1 MKPKEIYLKEFDC
14 IVTENCKVIQFGKEK
29 RAFKAGYYMNVN
41 LKIGNSYK
49 SFRLHRLIA
58 LAFIENPENKKYV
71 DHIDG
76 NKLNNKIENLRWCT
90 ANENMN
96 FGKVVIMTDADED
109 GSSIA
114 CTLINFFYTFWPDM
128 IKEGKF
134 RDNIDWTY
142 NAKRHEIALTLSSTQ
157 ILLARYADLMSQKA
171 TATQS
176 NTEQPTT
183 AQSNDLN
190 KIVWDVIHQITDFIQ
205 GIKS

>member
-96 FGKVVIMTDADED
+96 FG
-109 GSSIA
+109 
-114 CTLINFFYTFWPDM
+114 NF
-128 IKEGKF
+128 IKKKKK
-134 RDNIDWTY
+134 NI
-142 NAKRHEIALTLSSTQ
+142 
-157 ILLARYADLMSQKA
+157 
-171 TATQS
+171 
-176 NTEQPTT
+176 
-183 AQSNDLN
+183 
-190 KIVWDVIHQITDFIQ
+190 KIIQ
-205 GIKS
+205 RTKKEYEE

>member
-1 MKPKEIYLKEFDC
+1 MSKLPI
-14 IVTENCKVIQFGKEK
+14 K
-29 RAFKAGYYMNVN
+29 RA
-41 LKIGNSYK
+41 
-49 SFRLHRLIA
+49 LINGKRRFVVY
-58 LAFIENPENKKYV
+58 LFDLV
-71 DHIDG
+71 DHLEELTDYDKSCRD
-76 NKLNNKIENLRWCT
+76 KLVE
-90 ANENMN
+90 
-96 FGKVVIMTDADED
+96 
-109 GSSIA
+109 
-114 CTLINFFYTFWPDM
+114 TLKDM

>member
-1 MKPKEIYLKEFDC
+1 MSKLPI
-14 IVTENCKVIQFGKEK
+14 K
-29 RAFKAGYYMNVN
+29 RA
-41 LKIGNSYK
+41 
-49 SFRLHRLIA
+49 LINGKRRFVVY
-58 LAFIENPENKKYV
+58 LFDLV
-71 DHIDG
+71 DH
-76 NKLNNKIENLRWCT
+76 LEEL
-90 ANENMN
+90 
-96 FGKVVIMTDADED
+96 TDYDKSCRDELVE
-109 GSSIA
+109 
-114 CTLINFFYTFWPDM
+114 TLKDM

-142 NAKRHEIALTLSSTQ
+142 NAKRYEPALTLSSTQ

-205 GIKS
+205 GVK

>member
-1 MKPKEIYLKEFDC
+1 MSKLPI
-14 IVTENCKVIQFGKEK
+14 K
-29 RAFKAGYYMNVN
+29 RA
-41 LKIGNSYK
+41 
-49 SFRLHRLIA
+49 LINGKRRFVVY
-58 LAFIENPENKKYV
+58 LFDLV
-71 DHIDG
+71 DH
-76 NKLNNKIENLRWCT
+76 LEEL
-90 ANENMN
+90 
-96 FGKVVIMTDADED
+96 TDYDKSCRDELVE
-109 GSSIA
+109 
-114 CTLINFFYTFWPDM
+114 TLKDM

-134 RDNIDWTY
+134 RDNIDWTC

>member
-1 MKPKEIYLKEFDC
+1 MSKLPI
-14 IVTENCKVIQFGKEK
+14 K
-29 RAFKAGYYMNVN
+29 RA
-41 LKIGNSYK
+41 
-49 SFRLHRLIA
+49 LINGKRRFVVY
-58 LAFIENPENKKYV
+58 LFDLV
-71 DHIDG
+71 DH
-76 NKLNNKIENLRWCT
+76 LEEL
-90 ANENMN
+90 
-96 FGKVVIMTDADED
+96 TDYDKSCRDELVE
-109 GSSIA
+109 
-114 CTLINFFYTFWPDM
+114 TLKDM

-134 RDNIDWTY
+134 RDSIDWTY

-176 NTEQPTT
+176 KTEQPTT

>member
-1 MKPKEIYLKEFDC
+1 MSKLPI
-14 IVTENCKVIQFGKEK
+14 K
-29 RAFKAGYYMNVN
+29 RA
-41 LKIGNSYK
+41 
-49 SFRLHRLIA
+49 LINGKRRFVVY
-58 LAFIENPENKKYV
+58 LFDLV
-71 DHIDG
+71 DH
-76 NKLNNKIENLRWCT
+76 LEEL
-90 ANENMN
+90 
-96 FGKVVIMTDADED
+96 TDYDKSCRDELVE
-109 GSSIA
+109 
-114 CTLINFFYTFWPDM
+114 TLKDM

-142 NAKRHEIALTLSSTQ
+142 NAKRREIALTLSSTQ

-205 GIKS
+205 GVK

>member
-96 FGKVVIMTDADED
+96 FGNFIKKKENIKLKELTQKEMLKYLMMYQMYVSINGKNMLYYNVVMEKEKQHT
-109 GSSIA
+109 G
-114 CTLINFFYTFWPDM
+114 INGNM
-128 IKEGKF
+128 
-134 RDNIDWTY
+134 
-142 NAKRHEIALTLSSTQ
+142 
-157 ILLARYADLMSQKA
+157 
-171 TATQS
+171 
-176 NTEQPTT
+176 
-183 AQSNDLN
+183 
-190 KIVWDVIHQITDFIQ
+190 
-205 GIKS
+205 

>member
-1 MKPKEIYLKEFDC
+1 
-14 IVTENCKVIQFGKEK
+14 
-29 RAFKAGYYMNVN
+29 
-41 LKIGNSYK
+41 
-49 SFRLHRLIA
+49 
-58 LAFIENPENKKYV
+58 
-71 DHIDG
+71 
-76 NKLNNKIENLRWCT
+76 
-90 ANENMN
+90 
-96 FGKVVIMTDADED
+96 
-109 GSSIA
+109 
-114 CTLINFFYTFWPDM
+114 M

>member
-29 RAFKAGYYMNVN
+29 RAFKAGYYMSVK

-96 FGKVVIMTDADED
+96 FGNFIKKKRELTQKEMLKYLMMYQIYVSINGKNMLYYNVVMEKEKQHT
-109 GSSIA
+109 G
-114 CTLINFFYTFWPDM
+114 INGNM
-128 IKEGKF
+128 
-134 RDNIDWTY
+134 
-142 NAKRHEIALTLSSTQ
+142 
-157 ILLARYADLMSQKA
+157 
-171 TATQS
+171 
-176 NTEQPTT
+176 
-183 AQSNDLN
+183 
-190 KIVWDVIHQITDFIQ
+190 
-205 GIKS
+205 

>member
-1 MKPKEIYLKEFDC
+1 MSNTHCTICNEPWDVY
-14 IVTENCKVIQFGKEK
+14 G
-29 RAFKAGYYMNVN
+29 
-41 LKIGNSYK
+41 
-49 SFRLHRLIA
+49 
-58 LAFIENPENKKYV
+58 LAHGDVAAWE
-71 DHIDG
+71 
-76 NKLNNKIENLRWCT
+76 
-90 ANENMN
+90 A
-96 FGKVVIMTDADED
+96 
-109 GSSIA
+109 
-114 CTLINFFYTFWPDM
+114 DM

-183 AQSNDLN
+183 AQLNDLN

>member
-1 MKPKEIYLKEFDC
+1 MSKLLI
-14 IVTENCKVIQFGKEK
+14 K
-29 RAFKAGYYMNVN
+29 RA
-41 LKIGNSYK
+41 
-49 SFRLHRLIA
+49 LINGKRRFVVY
-58 LAFIENPENKKYV
+58 LFDLV
-71 DHIDG
+71 DH
-76 NKLNNKIENLRWCT
+76 LEEL
-90 ANENMN
+90 
-96 FGKVVIMTDADED
+96 TDYDKSCRDELVE
-109 GSSIA
+109 
-114 CTLINFFYTFWPDM
+114 TLKDM

-142 NAKRHEIALTLSSTQ
+142 NAKRYEPALTLSSTQ

>member
-1 MKPKEIYLKEFDC
+1 MSKLPI
-14 IVTENCKVIQFGKEK
+14 K
-29 RAFKAGYYMNVN
+29 RA
-41 LKIGNSYK
+41 
-49 SFRLHRLIA
+49 LINGKRRFVVY
-58 LAFIENPENKKYV
+58 LFDLV
-71 DHIDG
+71 DH
-76 NKLNNKIENLRWCT
+76 LEEL
-90 ANENMN
+90 
-96 FGKVVIMTDADED
+96 TDYDKSCRDELVE
-109 GSSIA
+109 
-114 CTLINFFYTFWPDM
+114 TLKDM

-134 RDNIDWTY
+134 RDNIDWTH

-176 NTEQPTT
+176 KTEQPTT

>member
-1 MKPKEIYLKEFDC
+1 MSKLPI
-14 IVTENCKVIQFGKEK
+14 K
-29 RAFKAGYYMNVN
+29 RA
-41 LKIGNSYK
+41 
-49 SFRLHRLIA
+49 LINGKRRFVVY
-58 LAFIENPENKKYV
+58 LFDLV
-71 DHIDG
+71 DH
-76 NKLNNKIENLRWCT
+76 LEEL
-90 ANENMN
+90 
-96 FGKVVIMTDADED
+96 TDYDKSCRDELVE
-109 GSSIA
+109 
-114 CTLINFFYTFWPDM
+114 TLKDM

-142 NAKRHEIALTLSSTQ
+142 NAKRYEPALTLSSTQ